1 MGMQRYLAK
10 RIIHAFVV
18 IYVVATVVFVAVRS
32 IPGDP
37 ARLMLGGDA
46 DPQALTAVRQ
56 ELGLNQPIYIQY
68 VRWLGELVQG
78 DFGESIHTQQSVI
91 TMLIDVAE
99 PTLSIALLGMVIAI
113 CIAVPAGIISAI
125 HRYSPQDYLAT
136 LVSFFG
142 ISMPGFWI
150 GILLILGIGTRF
162 EAIPSFGYVPLSEGI
177 VPWFKHI
184 LLPAIA
190 VGLPYGGILM
200 RMTRSSM
207 LEVLNEDYMRT
218 ARAKG
223 LSPRLV
229 LFKHGFQNALMPVVT
244 IAGILLAVVLGG
256 VVAVEIV
263 FGIQGLGRLLISSIN
278 RRDFPVVQGTVI
290 IISFVFVFMNLI
302 VDMLYTV
309 INPKIKY
316 GGSEQ

>member
-1 MGMQRYLAK
+1 MEMQRYVAK
-10 RIIHAFVV
+10 RVAHAFVV
-18 IYVVATVVFVAVRS
+18 IYLVATVVFLAVRA

-46 DPQALTAVRQ
+46 DPAALRAVRQ
-56 ELGLNQPIYIQY
+56 ELGLNQPVYIQY
-68 VRWLGELVQG
+68 FRWLAELAQG
-78 DFGESIHTQQSVI
+78 DFGQSIHTQQGVL
-91 TMLIDVAE
+91 TMLANVAE
-99 PTLSIALLGMVIAI
+99 PTISIALLGMLIAIVIAI
-113 CIAVPAGIISAI
+113 PAGIVSAV
-125 HRYSPQDYLAT
+125 HRYEIEDYVAT
-136 LVSFFG
+136 LISFFG

-150 GILLILGIGTRF
+150 GILLILGVATNV
-162 EAIPSFGYVPLSEGI
+162 ESLPSFGYVSISEGV
-177 VPWFKHI
+177 VPWFQHI
-184 LLPAIA
+184 ILPAIA
-190 VGLPYGGILM
+190 VGLPYGGIIM

-229 LFKHGFQNALMPVVT
+229 LFKHGLQNALIPVVT

-278 RRDFPVVQGTVI
+278 RRDFPVVQGSVI
-290 IISFVFVFMNLI
+290 VISFVFVFMNLFI
-302 VDMLYTV
+302 DLLYTL
-309 INPKIKY
+309 INPKIRY
-316 GGSEQ
+316 GGGE